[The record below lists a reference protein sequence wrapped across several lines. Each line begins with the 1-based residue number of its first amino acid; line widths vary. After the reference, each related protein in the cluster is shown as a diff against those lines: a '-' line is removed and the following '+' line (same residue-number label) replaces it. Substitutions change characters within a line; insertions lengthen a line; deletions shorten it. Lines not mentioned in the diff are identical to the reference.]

1 MCKIVLLK
9 TQCAF
14 KAPGILVKLKIQIQ
28 QDWGEACDT
37 VFLTSSKVMLV
48 LLVQGLHS
56 EEKGF
61 ILVVFFTLVAHW
73 NSLEYLDPMPRL

>member
-9 TQCAF
+9 IQCAF
-14 KAPGILVKLKIQIQ
+14 KAPGILVKLKILIQ
-28 QDWGEACDT
+28 QFWGETCDT

-56 EEKGF
+56 RRKD
-61 ILVVFFTLVAHW
+61 L
-73 NSLEYLDPMPRL
+73 Y